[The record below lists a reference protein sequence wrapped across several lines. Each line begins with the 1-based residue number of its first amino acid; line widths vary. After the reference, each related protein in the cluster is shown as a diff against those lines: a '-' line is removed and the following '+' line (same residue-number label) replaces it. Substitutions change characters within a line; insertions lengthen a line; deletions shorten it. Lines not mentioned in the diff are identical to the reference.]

1 MMVDSY
7 ELMAQIKKKGFTQQ
21 DIADKLG
28 INVVTLNRKIKNK
41 NEFLTSELYRLSE
54 ILDIPIDSPIFFS
67 HNVTNSNYSNY

>member
-1 MMVDSY
+1 MIIG
-7 ELMAQIKKKGFTQQ
+7 ERIRKERKKKGFTQQ

>member
-1 MMVDSY
+1 MVDSY
-7 ELMAQIKKKGFTQQ
+7 ELMVQIKKKGFTQQ

-54 ILDIPIDSPIFFS
+54 ILDIPIDSPIFLAMKLLT
-67 HNVTNSNYSNY
+67 VTI

>member
-1 MMVDSY
+1 MVDSY
-7 ELMAQIKKKGFTQQ
+7 ELMAQIKRKGFTQQ

-28 INVVTLNRKIKNK
+28 ITIVTLNRKIKNK

-67 HNVTNSNYSNY
+67 R

>member
-1 MMVDSY
+1 MVDSY
-7 ELMAQIKKKGFTQQ
+7 ELMAQIKRKGFTQQ

-28 INVVTLNRKIKNK
+28 ITIVTLNRKIKNK

-67 HNVTNSNYSNY
+67 RNVTDSNDLKK